1 MIRSDAEPDET
12 VREALFL
19 VHVHFRVDECS
30 IIITTTTTTTTTTTI
45 TLHVEQLVRRVHAG
59 WTRADDGERILF
71 IFIRR
76 RGGKLPSKSR
86 CRRLVFRSSA
96 LLLAVVVV
104 VVVVVS
110 ATTMTTET
118 SHPSPMKCHIII
130 DKTLSDN
137 SSSPPNSS

>member
-1 MIRSDAEPDET
+1 MIRSDAEPDKT

-19 VHVHFRVDECS
+19 VHVHFRVDEYS
-30 IIITTTTTTTTTTTI
+30 IIITTTTTTTTTI

-86 CRRLVFRSSA
+86 CCRRVFRSSA
-96 LLLAVVVV
+96 LLAVD
-104 VVVVVS
+104 VVVVS
-110 ATTMTTET
+110 ARMTTET
-118 SHPSPMKCHIII
+118 SQPSPMKCHIII

>member
-30 IIITTTTTTTTTTTI
+30 IIITTTTTTTTTI

-86 CRRLVFRSSA
+86 CRRRVPSSS

-104 VVVVVS
+104 VS
-110 ATTMTTET
+110 ARMTTET
-118 SHPSPMKCHIII
+118 AHPSPMKCHIII

>member
-19 VHVHFRVDECS
+19 VHVHFRVDEY
-30 IIITTTTTTTTTTTI
+30 IIITTTTTTTTTTI
-45 TLHVEQLVRRVHAG
+45 LHVEQLVRRVHAG

-86 CRRLVFRSSA
+86 CRRRVFRSSS
-96 LLLAVVVV
+96 LLLAVD

-110 ATTMTTET
+110 ARMTTET
-118 SHPSPMKCHIII
+118 SHPSPLKCHIII

-137 SSSPPNSS
+137 SSSPPNSSS